1 MRPERTSL
9 RRFQDA
15 LYAFSNDPTPSNLQ
29 RYLAASRALAEAPRD
44 AAAPEAT
51 PALAVSMTS
60 GASAG
65 HF

>member
-1 MRPERTSL
+1 MRPERTPL
-9 RRFQDA
+9 RRFKDA

-29 RYLAASRALAEAPRD
+29 RYLAASRALAEAP
-44 AAAPEAT
+44 EAT
-51 PALAVSMTS
+51 PALATPVTS

>member
-1 MRPERTSL
+1 
-9 RRFQDA
+9 

-29 RYLAASRALAEAPRD
+29 RYLAASRALAEAPRA

-51 PALAVSMTS
+51 PVLAAPMSSGTS
-60 GASAG
+60 TG